1 MDPRKIIPALVLIL
15 LTGAVVAQDLGVT
28 LKIIDINDV
37 TTIVKE
43 ATSSSA
49 SSCNSP
55 DFPVLRG
62 GERKDINFNDLSWVT
77 VLHDRPAN
85 DENIYINV
93 ELTLKNGK
101 TEVHEMIK
109 NIRFTGKTEEGS
121 FSIQVKDISTVQ
133 VLKK

>member
-1 MDPRKIIPALVLIL
+1 MGIRKIISTLVLALVV
-15 LTGAVVAQDLGVT
+15 TGASAQESGVT
-28 LKIIDINDV
+28 LKIIDINNV

-77 VLHDRPAN
+77 VLHDRPVN

-93 ELTLKNGK
+93 ELTLENGK

-109 NIRFTGKTEEGS
+109 NIRFTGKSDQGD

-133 VLKK
+133 VLN

>member
-1 MDPRKIIPALVLIL
+1 
-15 LTGAVVAQDLGVT
+15 VT
-28 LKIIDINDV
+28 LKIIDIKNV
-37 TTIVKE
+37 TTLVKE
-43 ATSSSA
+43 ATSSS
-49 SSCNSP
+49 STSCNSP

-62 GERKDINFNDLSWVT
+62 GERKDINFNDLSWIS

-85 DENIYINV
+85 DDNIYINV

-109 NIRFTGKTEEGS
+109 SIRFTGKSDQGD

-133 VLKK
+133 VLDK